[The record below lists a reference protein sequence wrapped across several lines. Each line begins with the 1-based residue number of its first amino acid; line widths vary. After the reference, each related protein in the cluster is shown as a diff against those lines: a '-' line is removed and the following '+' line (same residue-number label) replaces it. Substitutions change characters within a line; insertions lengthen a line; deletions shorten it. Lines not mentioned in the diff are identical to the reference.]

1 MVTQKVVE
9 AQLHYCLI
17 INQTIEA
24 QLLVLTC
31 FYLHLVARRFESE
44 YGVVRISLGD
54 AMRTVLTNQPK
65 TDLACKL
72 QAILKSGQTVP
83 DDLAIAALQVA
94 LMDMNCATRG

>member
-1 MVTQKVVE
+1 MVTQKIVE
-9 AQLHYCLI
+9 VQLH
-17 INQTIEA
+17 
-24 QLLVLTC
+24 VLTF